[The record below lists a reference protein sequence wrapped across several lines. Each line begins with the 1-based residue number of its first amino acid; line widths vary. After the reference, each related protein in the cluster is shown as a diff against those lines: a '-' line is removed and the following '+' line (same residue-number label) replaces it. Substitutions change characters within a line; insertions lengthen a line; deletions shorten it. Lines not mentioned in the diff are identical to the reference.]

1 MKTVYVTLFNL
12 FFVVMAYSQT
22 ESRVLQVFFEN
33 NSYDLSDESK
43 SALKDFVDLCKND
56 LVIEGSIEGFTDS
69 KAGNEYNLVLS
80 QNRASAVKTFLQS
93 QGMDLSNLTIH
104 HFGEEKPSAN
114 NATEAGMA
122 QNRRVDIK
130 LTFDLGAVERLN
142 RKNNSL
148 LADDQEIAEKPL
160 EEATPTREFNLPNG
174 SIIVI
179 KECSFKGV
187 KMEDVTIV
195 AEEALDGK
203 TMLKQRLNTV
213 DSKGKCL
220 KSGGMVFYKYF
231 DKNGKE
237 IQPQKS
243 CMPEVLIPTQEVD
256 PDLKIYGMS
265 NPEDK
270 KSEWI
275 ETKAKPEIVE
285 RAGKKYYSSRALTG
299 GINLDKVGAPVVA
312 IASLLKLKKER
323 EIFWKTKGF
332 NRPDVFVHN
341 DSSCVK
347 PGFIATR
354 KFTHEIC
361 EPCLTSSSM
370 VTVVARRDGKIYY
383 YNKPFNEHILRR
395 NRYKIPKRDY
405 ILVESEEE
413 LIKKLDDSLDNM
425 ASNG

>member
-1 MKTVYVTLFNL
+1 MKTVYATLFNL

-22 ESRVLQVFFEN
+22 ESRVLQVFFGN
-33 NSYDLSDESK
+33 NSYELSEESK
-43 SALKDFVDLCKND
+43 TVLKDFVDLCKND

-142 RKNNSL
+142 RKNKDQL
-148 LADDQEIAEKPL
+148 TDDQEIAEKPV

-174 SIIVI
+174 SIIII

-195 AEEALDGK
+195 AQEALRGK
-203 TMLKQRLNTV
+203 DMLMQGLNTI
-213 DSKGKCL
+213 DNRGNCL
-220 KSGGMVFYKYF
+220 RSGGMVFYKYY

-237 IQPQKS
+237 IQPVKG
-243 CMPEVLIPTQEVD
+243 CIPEVLIPAPEVD
-256 PDLKIYGMS
+256 SELEVYGMTD
-265 NPEDK
+265 PEDK
-270 KSEWI
+270 TSAWI
-275 ETKAKPEIVE
+275 NTNQKPKVITKGE
-285 RAGKKYYSSRALTG
+285 KKYYSVRALSG
-299 GINLDKVGAPVVA
+299 GINLDKAMKNQRFA
-312 IASLLKLKKER
+312 ER
-323 EIFWKTKGF
+323 IRKSYFKTKGF
-332 NRPDVFVHN
+332 DRPDVYVHD

-347 PGFIATR
+347 PKFFASR
-354 KFTHEIC
+354 KFRGEGCADCTGPQSRI
-361 EPCLTSSSM
+361 
-370 VTVVARRDGKIYY
+370 TVVARKDGEIYY
-383 YNKPFNEHILRR
+383 YSKPFDDHKRKKLMKEKLI
-395 NRYKIPKRDY
+395 IPKRDY
-405 ILVESEEE
+405 IKIESEEA
-413 LIKKLDDSLDNM
+413 LKMKLEETFEKM